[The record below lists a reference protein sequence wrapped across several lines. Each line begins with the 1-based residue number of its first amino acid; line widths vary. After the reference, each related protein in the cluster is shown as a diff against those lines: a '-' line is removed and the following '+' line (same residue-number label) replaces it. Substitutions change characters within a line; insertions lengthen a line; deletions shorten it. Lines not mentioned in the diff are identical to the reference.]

1 MDAAHI
7 STARSGDLQMTIT
20 FLERISVTH
29 IDDALLDDA
38 LSLYAQEC
46 IDSQQEQEDFV
57 EAYLDDE
64 DRKAELRKAV
74 ADALGL
80 SIMMERVDSIDEFRS
95 ALSAYDDEYPLS
107 EVDDDIRAMKAI
119 MLKKLAGD
127 FIANEEGRLTPAD
140 YNAMLELAIC
150 QFDD

>member
-57 EAYLDDE
+57 EANLDDE

-107 EVDDDIRAMKAI
+107 EVDDDIRVMKAI

-127 FIANEEGRLTPAD
+127 FIANEEGRLTPED
-140 YNAMLELAIC
+140 YNAMLQLAIC

>member
-1 MDAAHI
+1 M
-7 STARSGDLQMTIT
+7 
-20 FLERISVTH
+20 
-29 IDDALLDDA
+29 LDDA

-127 FIANEEGRLTPAD
+127 FIANEEGRLAHAD

>member
-7 STARSGDLQMTIT
+7 STARSGDLHMTIT

-57 EAYLDDE
+57 EDYLDDE

-107 EVDDDIRAMKAI
+107 EVDDAIRKMKAI

-140 YNAMLELAIC
+140 YNAMLQLAIC

>member
-1 MDAAHI
+1 
-7 STARSGDLQMTIT
+7 MTIS

-57 EAYLDDE
+57 EDYLDDD

-107 EVDDDIRAMKAI
+107 EEDDDIRAMKAI

-127 FIANEEGRLTPAD
+127 FIANEEGRLTPTD
-140 YNAMLELAIC
+140 YNAMLQLAIC